1 MLDGI
6 LPAPRGMPQ
15 IEVTFDIDA
24 NGILNVSAKDKGT
37 GKEQRITITASS
49 GLSQSEI
56 DGMVK
61 DAEAHAEED
70 KRKREEIDLRNNA
83 ENTAYQAEKLL
94 EENKDKV
101 PDDLKEEIEAAVKE
115 VREAV
120 AAEDSGRIKTA
131 LDKLQESMTKLGQHV
146 YGQSDEQPKGPDGAD
161 GTPPEGGGGTEGKP
175 DGTVEGEYREL

>member
-1 MLDGI
+1 
-6 LPAPRGMPQ
+6 MPQ

-94 EENKDKV
+94 EENKEKV

-131 LDKLQESMTKLGQHV
+131 LDSLQQSMTKLGQHV
-146 YGQSDEQPKGPDGAD
+146 YGQSDEQQKGPDGE
-161 GTPPEGGGGTEGKP
+161 PPPQDGGGDGPAEGKP